1 MASLEMYREELA
13 TEFVLPQAGDSQV
26 GGTLQ
31 RKLAVDGTLPRPD
44 APGGYAWAPGQHVGV
59 YDPRQRRKTT
69 EESEVEELRR
79 WLEGPMGGVG
89 GLELTPGLLERKRS
103 SLKKTELVSPSKKP
117 AGAPSF
123 VSPREQVDLRP
134 TPVVEKRQI
143 TTENKL
149 PTRVELKAVR
159 RKGTAAGDLWAG
171 KYDFGKASP
180 EDMKQQLNL
189 LQKNEG
195 AMRALRDAMLLEGK
209 VTKSED
215 KK

>member
-1 MASLEMYREELA
+1 M
-13 TEFVLPQAGDSQV
+13 
-26 GGTLQ
+26 
-31 RKLAVDGTLPRPD
+31 
-44 APGGYAWAPGQHVGV
+44 
-59 YDPRQRRKTT
+59 
-69 EESEVEELRR
+69 
-79 WLEGPMGGVG
+79 
-89 GLELTPGLLERKRS
+89 
-103 SLKKTELVSPSKKP
+103 
-117 AGAPSF
+117 
-123 VSPREQVDLRP
+123 DLRP

-171 KYDFGKASP
+171 KYDFGTASP